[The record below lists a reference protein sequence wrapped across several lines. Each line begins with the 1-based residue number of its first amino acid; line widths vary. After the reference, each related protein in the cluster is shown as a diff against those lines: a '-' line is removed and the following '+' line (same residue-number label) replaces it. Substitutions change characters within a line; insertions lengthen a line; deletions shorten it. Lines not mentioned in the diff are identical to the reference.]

1 MPGYR
6 FSDPTCTSR
15 AASASHDGTD
25 WTVLGAYPIPSS
37 LGVPPVP
44 PISSGRSQDFSG
56 QVGTAIA
63 AASASSMDMVID
75 MDMFLQQY
83 DPLLSSPL
91 PFTTS
96 PQIIDYF
103 SFGKDSD
110 DVGVIDFGLP
120 SRSPDDELMPLPPL
134 LSQDDQVNNQSGPRP
149 EDSSSKTSITS
160 SGTLSSPN
168 ITHKRPDDNS
178 DQGQVPPKN
187 EVGSTPSINHNDNCN
202 HHSTQYLGP
211 PATLT
216 AFDSLQDFPFP
227 YQPTPHE
234 PAIERFLNSYFPKN
248 TFSNGFGLSNSLSN
262 GKDDSNGVGAT
273 PSFNS
278 NLDSNSASNPT
289 PGLEDYLN
297 IPDDTPGTIAAHSMD
312 AGELEKKEVAQEWA
326 YVNGNGSGQSQGDGF
341 GKVSLL
347 SAGPG
352 SEPAARPGIPTDFLS
367 RVLSFSWE
375 DLGHFCNELE
385 NR

>member
-1 MPGYR
+1 
-6 FSDPTCTSR
+6 
-15 AASASHDGTD
+15 
-25 WTVLGAYPIPSS
+25 
-37 LGVPPVP
+37 
-44 PISSGRSQDFSG
+44 
-56 QVGTAIA
+56 
-63 AASASSMDMVID
+63 MDMVID

-96 PQIIDYF
+96 PQIFDYF

-120 SRSPDDELMPLPPL
+120 SRSPVNELMPLPPL
-134 LSQDDQVNNQSGPRP
+134 LSQDDQANNQSGPRP
-149 EDSSSKTSITS
+149 EDSSSETSITS
-160 SGTLSSPN
+160 PGTLSSPN

-187 EVGSTPSINHNDNCN
+187 EVGSTSSINHNDNCN
-202 HHSTQYLGP
+202 HHSTRYLGP

-227 YQPTPHE
+227 YQPTPLE

-248 TFSNGFGLSNSLSN
+248 TFSNGFGLSNSHSN
-262 GKDDSNGVGAT
+262 GKDDSSGVGAT

-278 NLDSNSASNPT
+278 SLDSNSASNPT

-297 IPDDTPGTIAAHSMD
+297 IPDDTPGTITAHSMD
-312 AGELEKKEVAQEWA
+312 AGGLEKKEVAQEWA

-347 SAGPG
+347 SAGSG
-352 SEPAARPGIPTDFLS
+352 FEPVARPGIPTDFSS
-367 RVLSFSWE
+367 RVLRFSWE